1 VETINVY
8 YTKLNNKIISERIF
22 NTYLLSL
29 PYLLQKKIRRLKREK
44 SQIHSL
50 IGYKL
55 VQYALSENGFSI
67 SYLLN
72 IEFEKEGKPFIPDTF
87 NFNISHSENI
97 VVCSISSKK
106 IGVDIEKIRKINV
119 ENMTPFLTTQEY
131 NKLLNSR
138 NTDIEFA
145 NIWTKKEAFVKAIGK
160 GMSINFA
167 NINISNNKI
176 SYLNNNWFL
185 QKLEIDNSYVSFVST
200 SIEKPIV
207 NLKCVDF

>member
-1 VETINVY
+1 METINVY